1 MWKVGN
7 TEITSE
13 MAEAVHDRSNDEWSI
28 GSLVAMLIRD
38 FGVSEEDAEK
48 VVEEVLDLNT

>member
-13 MAEAVHDRSNDEWSI
+13 MAQAVHDRSNDEWSI

-38 FGVSEEDAEK
+38 FGVSEDDAEK
-48 VVEEVLDLNT
+48 VVEEVLDLNG

>member
-13 MAEAVHDRSNDEWSI
+13 MAEAVHDRNNDEWSI

-48 VVEEVLDLNT
+48 VVEEVLDLNG